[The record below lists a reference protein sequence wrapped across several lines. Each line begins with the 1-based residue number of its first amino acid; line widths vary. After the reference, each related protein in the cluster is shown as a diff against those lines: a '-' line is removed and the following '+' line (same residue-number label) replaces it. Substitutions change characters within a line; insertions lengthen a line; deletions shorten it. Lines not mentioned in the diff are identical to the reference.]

1 MREIMLDILQ
11 GYKEHLETLKRDL
24 AEKKEEVKKLEKA
37 KKLVE
42 KVGSDLLEVKEVSVD
57 FKAIENVEKDIKLCK
72 AIIRRYETLLQD
84 SENIEE

>member
-24 AEKKEEVKKLEKA
+24 AEKKEEIKKIEKA

-42 KVGSDLLEVKEVSVD
+42 KVGTDLLEVKEVSID
-57 FKAIENVEKDIKLCK
+57 FQAIENVEKDIKLCK